1 MYIATC
7 IMQLGYTRTNGVIAY
22 NQSDKSFPLL
32 TPARAKKMIDA
43 GELKGVLW
51 EKNEDTGQLEFIP
64 DKEGF
69 NLENIMVLSGLTY
82 RPLHETVGETIQN
95 SIYSV
100 VRVIED
106 DDRTLYE
113 VVSNTFQR
121 ICLSD
126 VQLVGLNE
134 ITTVGGI
141 NIDKNGDIRVLDGV
155 IIEKKSTLSDA
166 YDASS
171 STEKKAR
178 ISRRVGDSEDKPSNT
193 KRKQHTRKK

>member
-1 MYIATC
+1 
-7 IMQLGYTRTNGVIAY
+7 MQLGYTRTNGVIAY

>member
-51 EKNEDTGQLEFIP
+51 EKNEETGQLEFIP

-82 RPLHETVGETIQN
+82 RPWHETVGETIQN

-155 IIEKKSTLSDA
+155 IIEKKSTLSDT